1 MISGP
6 TLGTHYS
13 TEVWCW
19 IYVHSANEV

>member
-1 MISGP
+1 MLSGP

-19 IYVHSANEV
+19 IYVHSADEV